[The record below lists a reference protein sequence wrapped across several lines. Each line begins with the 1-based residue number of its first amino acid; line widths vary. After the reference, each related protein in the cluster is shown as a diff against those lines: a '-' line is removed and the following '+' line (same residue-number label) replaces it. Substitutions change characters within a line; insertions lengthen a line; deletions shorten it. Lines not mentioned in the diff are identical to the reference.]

1 MLLARELG
9 IGGSERQLVE
19 VAKALDR
26 ARFQVHVGYF
36 REGFRVEELRSA
48 GIPVL
53 EIPVRSFRSSGVVTG
68 ARVLRRY
75 LREHAIQ
82 LVHAFDYPL
91 ICFGV
96 PVAKLAGVPAVL
108 SSQRSSRELAP
119 RAYQRLLRITD
130 RFMDGI
136 VVNCEAM
143 RNHLVEDQG
152 VSVERIRLCY
162 NGVDTETFRGE
173 DNRRSGA
180 PLVIGTVCALRLEKG
195 IDLLLE
201 SFAKMKGGEAVK
213 LVVVGSGPARVGLEA
228 LSGRLGIRERVHF
241 EPETNQV
248 ASWLRSMDIFVL
260 PSRSEALSNALM
272 EAMASGCACIA
283 SNVGGNPELIRHEET
298 GLLFDPDDAPG
309 LTRAMERLSED
320 EEMRTRLTMAGA
332 KRMRDEFSIAAAASH
347 MAEIYASFLS

>member
-36 REGFRVEELRSA
+36 REGFRVEELRRA
-48 GIPVL
+48 GIPVF
-53 EIPVRSFRSSGVVTG
+53 EIPVRSLRSSDAVSG

-108 SSQRSSRELAP
+108 SSQRSSRKLVP
-119 RAYQRLLRITD
+119 RAYRHLLRVTD
-130 RFMDGI
+130 RFVNGI
-136 VVNCEAM
+136 VVNCEAI
-143 RNHLVEDQG
+143 RCHLIEDEG
-152 VSVERIRLCY
+152 VSAERIRLCY
-162 NGVDTETFRGE
+162 NGVDTETFSE
-173 DNRRSGA
+173 DNRRIGA
-180 PLVIGTVCALRLEKG
+180 PLAIGTICALRPEKG
-195 IDLLLE
+195 VDLLLE
-201 SFAKMKGGEAVK
+201 SFAKMKSGEAMK
-213 LVVVGSGPARVGLEA
+213 LVVVGSGPARAGLET
-228 LSGRLGIRERVHF
+228 LSGEIGIRERVHF

-248 ASWLRSMDIFVL
+248 ASWVRSMDIFVL

-298 GLLFDPDDAPG
+298 GLLFESGDSAE
-309 LTRAMERLSED
+309 LARAMEWLSED
-320 EEMRTRLTMAGA
+320 EEMRTRLARAGA
-332 KRMRDEFSIAAAASH
+332 KRMREEFSISTAASR
-347 MAEIYASFLS
+347 MAEIYESFLA

>member
-48 GIPVL
+48 GIPVF

-96 PVAKLAGVPAVL
+96 PVAKLASVPAVL

-130 RFMDGI
+130 RFVDGI
-136 VVNCEAM
+136 VVNCEAI
-143 RNHLVEDQG
+143 RSHLIEDQG
-152 VSVERIRLCY
+152 VSLERIRLCY
-162 NGVDTETFRGE
+162 NGVDTRVFYAEAK
-173 DNRRSGA
+173 SGKA
-180 PLVIGTVCALRLEKG
+180 PLVIGTVCALRPEKG
-195 IDLLLE
+195 IELLLE
-201 SFAKMKGGEAVK
+201 SFAKMKGGEAMK
-213 LVVVGSGPARVGLEA
+213 LVVVGSGPARAGLEA
-228 LSGRLGIRERVHF
+228 LSGELDIRERVHF

-298 GLLFDPDDAPG
+298 GLLFESGDSAE
-309 LTRAMERLSED
+309 LARAMERLSED
-320 EEMRTRLTMAGA
+320 EEMRARLAGAGA
-332 KRMRDEFSIAAAASH
+332 KRMRDEFSISTAVSR
-347 MAEIYASFLS
+347 MAEIYESFLS